1 MPTTAALPPFVLR
14 AMAALRGGAAGAP
27 ILLGAVIAAMVL
39 ANSGAGPAYQAV
51 LATRIGLTAGNAA
64 FALTLQGWTNNG
76 LMAVFF
82 LLVGL
87 EIRHELAEGQ
97 LASLQRAAAPA
108 VAALGGM
115 LLPAAL
121 FLACT
126 IWNGTALRGW
136 AIPIATDIAFS
147 LAALRLLGR
156 RVPVGMAV
164 FLTALAIIDDI
175 GAIAVIAVAYT
186 DHFNLAALIAAA
198 LAWLGLLALNR
209 AGVRTIGPYLA
220 GFVLIWA
227 ALARAGIEPTLAG
240 VAVAFVVPARA
251 IEDRSPARSLQHELG
266 FWVSWL
272 VLPLFGLANAGLR
285 FHDLSWRSVATDPLV
300 LGIVLGL
307 LVGKPLGVA
316 GATWL
321 GTRAGLIRLPA
332 QLTWRLLWGA
342 ACLCGIGF
350 TMSLFIGALA
360 FPDGERLAAVRVSV
374 LIASLLS
381 AVAGVSLLLR
391 AGRGRGRAKAVAAGT

>member
-1 MPTTAALPPFVLR
+1 MPTPAAPPPFLLRALAVLR
-14 AMAALRGGAAGAP
+14 SGAAGGP
-27 ILLGAVIAAMVL
+27 VLLGAAIAALVL
-39 ANSGAGPAYQAV
+39 ANSAAGPAYHDLMQV
-51 LATRIGLTAGNAA
+51 RLGVTAGTAT
-64 FALTLQGWTNNG
+64 FTLSLEGWVNDG

-82 LLVGL
+82 LLIGL
-87 EIRHELAEGQ
+87 EIRHELADGQ

-121 FLACT
+121 FFGCT
-126 IWNGTALRGW
+126 IWDASARRGW
-136 AIPIATDIAFS
+136 AIPVATDIAFS
-147 LAALRLLGR
+147 LAALRLLGGR
-156 RVPVGMAV
+156 MPVGMAV

-175 GAIAVIAVAYT
+175 GAIAIIAVAYT
-186 DHFNLAALIAAA
+186 DRLNLAALIAAG

-209 AGVRTIGPYLA
+209 AGVRTLGPYLA

-227 ALARAGIEPTLAG
+227 ALARAGLEPTLAG
-240 VAVAFVVPARA
+240 VAVAFVIPARP

-285 FHDLSWRSVATDPLV
+285 LADLSARALATDPLV
-300 LGIVLGL
+300 IGILLGL
-307 LVGKPLGVA
+307 LVGKPLGVL

-321 GTRAGLIRLPA
+321 GTRTGLIRLPA
-332 QLTWRLLWGA
+332 QLTWRLMGGA

-360 FPDGERLAAVRVSV
+360 FPGGERLAEVRAAVLS
-374 LIASLLS
+374 ASLLS
-381 AVAGVSLLLR
+381 AAIGVALLAR
-391 AGRGRGRAKAVAAGT
+391 AGRGRGAGKPGVAGA